1 MCSERCPAV
10 SVVVPIYNGERFLP
24 DTIESIRQQ
33 PMTDFEVILVD
44 DGSTDSTP
52 AICDATAVADPRF
65 KAVHC
70 TNGGPSAA
78 RNLGIDNCSAPYITF
93 IDADDMFIGDAL
105 GIMLRYA
112 KSSGADIVA
121 GEFLRSDRYNNN
133 DADREYAN
141 TKKKYVE
148 LSGTQALEMGLLRKG
163 VYLSPWGKLYRRN
176 LFASERFAEGII
188 YEDLDFL
195 SRILPRVNKFVQL
208 PDTVYFYRQHP
219 ASFMNHWNEGLKDA
233 LTVTDSI
240 FKSVGSISPAL
251 KRAAADRRYAAHFF
265 ILGLLYRNQVND
277 PATENRC
284 LSVIKEHRREVLSN
298 RRSRIKTRVGALVS
312 YGGRPLI
319 RLLSKIVYR

>member
-52 AICDATAVADPRF
+52 AICDAAAVADPRF
-65 KAVHC
+65 KAVHSA
-70 TNGGPSAA
+70 NGGLSAA
-78 RNLGIDNCSAPYITF
+78 RNLGINHSSAPYIIF

-112 KSSGADIVA
+112 ESSGADIVA
-121 GEFLRSDRYNNN
+121 GEFLRS
-133 DADREYAN
+133 ETPN
-141 TKKKYVE
+141 TATPSTSKSSISF
-148 LSGTQALEMGLLRKG
+148 SGPKALESGLLRKR
-163 VYLSPWGKLYRRN
+163 VYLSACAKLYRRE
-176 LFASERFAEGII
+176 LFDMERFTEGIW